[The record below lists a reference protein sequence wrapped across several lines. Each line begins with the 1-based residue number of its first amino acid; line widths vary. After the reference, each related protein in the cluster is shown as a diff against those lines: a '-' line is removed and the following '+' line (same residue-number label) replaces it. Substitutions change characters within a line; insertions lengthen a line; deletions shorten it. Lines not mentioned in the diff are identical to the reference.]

1 MVEPL
6 RYVTPQQAEE
16 MARMAEEARAALS
29 RLAGS
34 EVGYDATALQ
44 LLDEWIE
51 NTVQRTPAPSYRT
64 RLTWASF
71 LGEVLRRQ
79 YDGRWCIV
87 APEGQGST
95 PALRCST
102 AEGNLATIDVL
113 GEIERRLARGI
124 ASPLALRVI
133 ALRIELQSGG
143 QPDW

>member
-6 RYVTPQQAEE
+6 RYATPQQAEE
-16 MARMAEEARAALS
+16 MARMAEQMRTTLS

-51 NTVQRTPAPSYRT
+51 RAVQRTPAPSYRS

-79 YDGRWCIV
+79 YNGRWCI
-87 APEGQGST
+87 AAMEGRGDT
-95 PALRCST
+95 PALSCPT
-102 AEGNLATIDVL
+102 AEGALVTIDIM
-113 GEIERRLARGI
+113 GEVERRLAEGI
-124 ASPLALRVI
+124 ASPLALRAI
-133 ALRIELQSGG
+133 ALRITLQSGG
-143 QPDW
+143 HQDW